1 MIKNMFAL
9 KYKMFCCKSND
20 NSKTPAKKPKKA
32 ATIEKEPDVD
42 MESKE
47 EIKV

>member
-1 MIKNMFAL
+1 
-9 KYKMFCCKSND
+9 MFCCKSND

-32 ATIEKEPDVD
+32 GNLEKLEKEPDVD